1 MTGRVN
7 IEKFNKGFAD
17 DANKINRS
25 SNNNI
30 ISEYP
35 RKRTDEQPIKRKNN
49 NSTSVRI
56 ESEIV
61 RGKPALKSSRTTT
74 CVATPSNTTTTAK
87 TSPPS
92 EAQPIATTS
101 TELYPTVSTV
111 SPQRSQG
118 TLTTTSSTTLPS
130 TTPTTTPTKTP
141 TTAPSTPPPT
151 TPTTEAK
158 QEGASVAFESESR
171 SLCSR
176 KRNRI
181 EEKGGSDPNAAKAQK
196 TVVESNRETIE
207 EVHEEEEEKE
217 EEEETSEEEEEEEE
231 ESQERD
237 RRRISLWHKK
247 QLVMYKIKQEEIDLS
262 PFGIDGEHDI
272 KESVLSVNKS
282 TK

>member
-7 IEKFNKGFAD
+7 IEKFNKGFAA
-17 DANKINRS
+17 DANKINPS
-25 SNNNI
+25 SNNNN

-35 RKRTDEQPIKRKNN
+35 RKTTDEQPVKRKTI

-61 RGKPALKSSRTTT
+61 RGKAVLKSSR
-74 CVATPSNTTTTAK
+74 TPSNTTTIAK
-87 TSPPS
+87 TTPSS
-92 EAQPIATTS
+92 EAQPITTTS
-101 TELYPTVSTV
+101 TELYPTVS
-111 SPQRSQG
+111 PQRSQE

-141 TTAPSTPPPT
+141 TTAPSTPPTTRPT
-151 TPTTEAK
+151 TIAK

-176 KRNRI
+176 KRNRT
-181 EEKGGSDPNAAKAQK
+181 EEKDGSDPNVAKAQK
-196 TVVESNRETIE
+196 TVVESSTETIE
-207 EVHEEEEEKE
+207 EVDEEEEEKE

>member
-17 DANKINRS
+17 DAIKINPS

-30 ISEYP
+30 ISQYP
-35 RKRTDEQPIKRKNN
+35 RKTTDEQPIKIKTNKE
-49 NSTSVRI
+49 TSVRI

-61 RGKPALKSSRTTT
+61 RGKPALRSSRTVT
-74 CVATPSNTTTTAK
+74 CVVTPSKTTTTAK
-87 TSPPS
+87 TTPSS
-92 EAQPIATTS
+92 EAQPITTTS
-101 TELYPTVSTV
+101 TELCPTL
-111 SPQRSQG
+111 SPQRSQV

-141 TTAPSTPPPT
+141 TTAPSTPPT
-151 TPTTEAK
+151 TVAK
-158 QEGASVAFESESR
+158 QEGASVDFESESR

-176 KRNRI
+176 KRNRT
-181 EEKGGSDPNAAKAQK
+181 EEKGGCDPNVAKAQK
-196 TVVESNRETIE
+196 TVVESSRETIK
-207 EVHEEEEEKE
+207 EVHKEEEEKE
-217 EEEETSEEEEEEEE
+217 EEEEISEEEEGESEER
-231 ESQERD
+231 ESKRD

-262 PFGIDGEHDI
+262 PFGIDGEHDV
-272 KESVLSVNKS
+272 KESVLSVNQS

>member
-17 DANKINRS
+17 DANKINPS
-25 SNNNI
+25 FNNNN

-35 RKRTDEQPIKRKNN
+35 RKTTDEQPIKIKTNN
-49 NSTSVRI
+49 ETSVRI

-61 RGKPALKSSRTTT
+61 RGKAALKSSRTTT
-74 CVATPSNTTTTAK
+74 CVVTPSKTTTTTK
-87 TSPPS
+87 TTPSS
-92 EAQPIATTS
+92 EAQPITTTS
-101 TELYPTVSTV
+101 TELCPTL
-111 SPQRSQG
+111 SPQRSQV

-141 TTAPSTPPPT
+141 TTAPSTPPTT
-151 TPTTEAK
+151 TPTTVAK

-176 KRNRI
+176 KRNRT
-181 EEKGGSDPNAAKAQK
+181 EEKDGSDPNVAKAQK
-196 TVVESNRETIE
+196 TVVESSRETIK
-207 EVHEEEEEKE
+207 EVHKEEEEKE
-217 EEEETSEEEEEEEE
+217 EEEEISEEEEGESEER
-231 ESQERD
+231 ESKRD

-247 QLVMYKIKQEEIDLS
+247 QLVMFKIKQEEIDLS
-262 PFGIDGEHDI
+262 PFGIDGEHDV
-272 KESVLSVNKS
+272 KESVLSVNQS